1 MGKPMKKCENL
12 WKNDENLR
20 KDEEN
25 LGKPWEKWRRIGI
38 FEYRNTFHGNIGH
51 ITRYEWATVPRI
63 VINGATWVSASWA
76 SGQR

>member
-12 WKNDENLR
+12 W

-38 FEYRNTFHGNIGH
+38 CEYRNTFHGNIGH
-51 ITRYEWATVPRI
+51 ITGYEWATGPRI
-63 VINGATWVSASWA
+63 VINNATCCECQCLTAME
-76 SGQR
+76 